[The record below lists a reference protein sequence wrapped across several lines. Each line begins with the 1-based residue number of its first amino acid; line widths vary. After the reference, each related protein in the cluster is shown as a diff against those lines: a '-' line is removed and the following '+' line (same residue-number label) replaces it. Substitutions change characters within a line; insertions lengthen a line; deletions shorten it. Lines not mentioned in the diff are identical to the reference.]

1 MEVKKDLS
9 GSKEIQKNKER
20 QRVLDNFYT
29 KQMKKGKTTRADIL
43 DKIALGIGIS
53 ILLIII
59 LNKIIGNFFI
69 SLILGSTI
77 SIIISIYWIKFNI
90 KIRSKKIEQI
100 KKEYKIKL
108 EEEKVLNSDEDIE
121 DYIINRYY
129 EKKSE
134 LKSSINL
141 FSKDK
146 ILKLYFL
153 FIVFYFISYFVS
165 YPTYYKIMAIISF
178 ITATFIGSYNITEYM
193 RKKDNKDLLK

>member
-9 GSKEIQKNKER
+9 GLKETQKVKER

-29 KQMKKGKTTRADIL
+29 KQMKKGKTTRADVL
-43 DKIALGIGIS
+43 DKIALGIAIS

-59 LNKIIGNFFI
+59 LNKIIHNFVI
-69 SLILGSTI
+69 SLILGSAI
-77 SIIISIYWIKFNI
+77 SVVLSIYWIKFNI
-90 KIRSKKIEQI
+90 KTRNKKINQI

-108 EEEKVLNSDEDIE
+108 EEEKVLSPNEDIE
-121 DYIINRYY
+121 DYIVNRYY

-146 ILKLYFL
+146 IFMLYFL

-165 YPTYYKIMAIISF
+165 YSTYYKVMAIISF
-178 ITATFIGSYNITEYM
+178 TTATFIGSYNITEYL
-193 RKKDNKDLLK
+193 RKKDNKDLLR

>member
-9 GSKEIQKNKER
+9 GLKETQKVKER

-29 KQMKKGKTTRADIL
+29 KQMKKGKTTRADVL
-43 DKIALGIGIS
+43 DKIALGIAIS

-59 LNKIIGNFFI
+59 LNKIIHNFVI
-69 SLILGSTI
+69 SLILGSAI
-77 SIIISIYWIKFNI
+77 SVVLSIYWIKFNI
-90 KIRSKKIEQI
+90 KTRNKKINQI

-108 EEEKVLNSDEDIE
+108 EEEKVLSPNEDIE
-121 DYIINRYY
+121 DYIVNRYY

-146 ILKLYFL
+146 IFKLYFL

-165 YPTYYKIMAIISF
+165 YSTYYKVMAIISF
-178 ITATFIGSYNITEYM
+178 TTATFIGSYNITEYL
-193 RKKDNKDLLK
+193 RKKDNKDLLR